1 MVTFLV
7 WRDILTEKK
16 YFIRKFIMPS
26 FSEIV
31 LGVFMSIF
39 SLFFD
44 IIVLPIYIISAI
56 IYGIIK
62 GVVKWISTKKKI

>member
-1 MVTFLV
+1 MITFLF
-7 WRDILTEKK
+7 WRDILTEN
-16 YFIRKFIMPS
+16 KFTMPS

-39 SLFFD
+39 PLFFD